1 MKGEYLCILSGLS
14 PSFAGPTYFAP
25 STSRDDETTSELS
38 IDELAIA
45 MATEIVDIWG
55 SQADRDT
62 LDIGAVEK
70 IVEASLTL
78 SVTESGDFFWWL
90 EDYLGR
96 QNGWPGNQPEPPD
109 VEDRYFGT
117 AVVIG
122 PSPQRDEIVLRR
134 AENYD
139 TEEQIRRTVVI
150 DNVGGEEQR
159 FQNVND
165 EPYYGVE
172 RGMPFFCWERPYRY
186 FEEWMRYSLP
196 LEGVEAKHF
205 AQRFFRLVDENR
217 PDPRDQF
224 YFSGLPTCVSYGGI
238 ERTHWQFGQ
247 YQDFFSSARTLATNT
262 AAAIASGARGSDLW
276 PALAGDMGAWMAT
289 RPDNWPSKPSTS
301 SAPTIQL
308 QIQSALP
315 TGFHALPTE
324 IVLQILPLV
333 SVADLLALMLVSRG
347 MLALV
352 LPLLNET
359 LWYHVHNGDLR
370 WILPMNSVKREQFP
384 FAQFIAEWL
393 RSHSMRNRHRLWKIY
408 KQYRELWQG
417 MDERLEG

>member
-217 PDPRDQF
+217 PDPR
-224 YFSGLPTCVSYGGI
+224 
-238 ERTHWQFGQ
+238 
-247 YQDFFSSARTLATNT
+247 
-262 AAAIASGARGSDLW
+262 
-276 PALAGDMGAWMAT
+276 
-289 RPDNWPSKPSTS
+289 
-301 SAPTIQL
+301 TISL
-308 QIQSALP
+308 
-315 TGFHALPTE
+315 
-324 IVLQILPLV
+324 
-333 SVADLLALMLVSRG
+333 
-347 MLALV
+347 
-352 LPLLNET
+352 
-359 LWYHVHNGDLR
+359 
-370 WILPMNSVKREQFP
+370 
-384 FAQFIAEWL
+384 
-393 RSHSMRNRHRLWKIY
+393 
-408 KQYRELWQG
+408 
-417 MDERLEG
+417 